1 MTLRSKS
8 SLQQH
13 SSFLIRWSTPP
24 KSSKAW
30 KFQLEEKLKGQPV
43 LSWAEREE
51 VSAGT
56 RTRTSLADAVLEVI
70 TPCVYVAS
78 CLWEAQRVSQTLS
91 HCFSLSFPGTP
102 STDKVEW
109 FSHNH
114 QVAESE
120 AGLRSP
126 DFWHCSLLI
135 ASWSSQDRWPASWG
149 RNNLL

>member
-1 MTLRSKS
+1 MILRSKS

-13 SSFLIRWSTPP
+13 SSFLTRWSTPP

-30 KFQLEEKLKGQPV
+30 EFQLDEKLKDQPV

-56 RTRTSLADAVLEVI
+56 WTLTSLADASLEVI

-102 STDKVEW
+102 STDRVEW

-120 AGLRSP
+120 PGLRSP
-126 DFWHCSLLI
+126 DFWRSSLFI
-135 ASWSSQDRWPASWG
+135 ASRSLQDRWPASWG
-149 RNNLL
+149 RNKLP